1 MQFIDKATDN
11 SYHDF
16 LWFFLSPD
24 HIWVILPDT
33 LMVLG
38 AEVLVDWIKHAFITK
53 FNEISAEVCT
63 GAKCK

>member
-1 MQFIDKATDN
+1 MI
-11 SYHDF
+11 SYGF
-16 LWFFLSPD
+16 SFSPD